1 MEEPGN
7 RSSKW
12 KWVALSLLVVF
23 AGLAFSTWLNVS
35 SLARKVASRSV
46 AGLDFQSL
54 EIGWNSIDVREGRY
68 DLPGAT
74 TVSVSCR
81 SLHAEPS
88 FFSFLTDR
96 ISVADVEVDQP
107 RIRIERS
114 PQPAQPHGVST
125 QSEPPDRAPNEATR
139 SFGVGELF
147 LKGGSGTFV
156 DHTVGTPP
164 AQVFFRDL
172 EATVKNLE
180 WPEEEGTSELA
191 LSCVVQGDPEGTLKL
206 DGWFDP
212 AAGSADLT
220 IRLAGC
226 DLNLLHP
233 YLKGRLHT
241 VSETSGI
248 ADLDLG
254 VLMTAGVYEAKGEL
268 RVREMNP
275 PASSEKFLG
284 IPSLLLREYLKL
296 GQNRLSIPF
305 TLRGDVNREGF
316 PPEMGTILAGVLS
329 GRLKL
334 KPSVTPE
341 QLDKIDKGLKK
352 LKDLLR

>member
-7 RSSKW
+7 RSSKG
-12 KWVALSLLVVF
+12 KWVALSLFVVF
-23 AGLAFSTWLNVS
+23 AALVLGTWLNVTG
-35 SLARKVASRSV
+35 LARKVASRSV
-46 AGLDFQSL
+46 AGLDFQFL
-54 EIGWNSIDVREGRY
+54 EIGWNSIDVRGGRY
-68 DLPGAT
+68 ELPGAT
-74 TVSVSCR
+74 TVLVSCR

-96 ISVADVEVDQP
+96 LSVADAEVDQP
-107 RIRIERS
+107 RIRVERS
-114 PQPAQPHGVST
+114 APPAQPPEVPTESV
-125 QSEPPDRAPNEATR
+125 PPDRDPNEATQ
-139 SFGVGELF
+139 SFEVGELI

-156 DHTVGTPP
+156 DHTVGNPP
-164 AQVFFRDL
+164 AQVLFRNL

-180 WPEEEGTSELA
+180 WPEEQGTSEVA
-191 LSCVVQGDPEGTLKL
+191 LSCVVQGDPEGTLNL
-206 DGWFDP
+206 NGWFDP
-212 AAGSADLT
+212 AVRSADLT
-220 IRLAGC
+220 LRLARC

-233 YLKGRLHT
+233 YLKGRMHT
-241 VSETSGI
+241 VPETSGI

-254 VLMTAGVYEAKGEL
+254 VLMTAGAYEAKGEL
-268 RVREMNP
+268 RLREMSP
-275 PASSEKFLG
+275 PATSEKFLG
-284 IPSLLLREYLKL
+284 VPSLILREYLKL

-341 QLDKIDKGLKK
+341 QLDKIDQGLKK